1 MQTENGDNLEFVD
14 SIELYELKYAK
25 KYYSDA
31 LYNLNLK
38 IEIFNEIANRP
49 DLDDLTSFLSRHL
62 LMSQSQILQD
72 LLVAY
77 LFRGKQGFFCEFGAC
92 DGKTMSNTYFLE
104 KELGWSGIVCEPS
117 RKWHEALFALRN
129 CSIDTNCVY
138 EFSEQDLLFNET
150 PDGLLST
157 ISSYSNLDILAEARI
172 NGEEYA
178 VQTISLEDLL
188 RKHNAPNYIDFL
200 SVDTEGSEWDILK
213 AFDFGSFEFGAIFVE
228 HNYGSNRQKVSDLLI
243 QAGYRQILSKHS
255 RWDDWF
261 ISRNLY
267 DQYPELAQ

>member
-1 MQTENGDNLEFVD
+1 
-14 SIELYELKYAK
+14 
-25 KYYSDA
+25 
-31 LYNLNLK
+31 LK
-38 IEIFNEIANRP
+38 IEIFSEIANRAE
-49 DLDDLTSFLSRHL
+49 LDDLTAFLSKHL

-138 EFSEQDLLFNET
+138 EVSEQDLLFNET

-178 VQTISLEDLL
+178 VQTISLGDLL
-188 RKHNAPNYIDFL
+188 RKHKAPNYIDFL

-243 QAGYRQILSKHS
+243 QAGYKQILSKHS

-267 DQYPELAQ
+267 DQYPYLAQ

>member
-1 MQTENGDNLEFVD
+1 MQTENGDNLEIVD

-38 IEIFNEIANRP
+38 IEIFSEIANRP
-49 DLDDLTSFLSRHL
+49 DLEDLTAFLSKHL
-62 LMSQSQILQD
+62 RMSQSQILQD

-117 RKWHEALFALRN
+117 GKWHEALFAFRD
-129 CSIDTNCVY
+129 CSIDTKCVY
-138 EFSEQDLLFNET
+138 EFSDQDVLFNET

-157 ISSYSNLDILAEARI
+157 ISTYSNLDILAEARI

-178 VQTISLEDLL
+178 VGTITLEDLL

-200 SVDTEGSEWDILK
+200 SVDTEGSEWDILEV
-213 AFDFGSFEFGAIFVE
+213 FDFGSFQFGAIFVE
-228 HNYGSNRQKVSDLLI
+228 HNFGINRKKVSDLLI
-243 QAGYRQILSKHS
+243 QAGYRQILLNHS

-267 DQYPELAQ
+267 DQFPHLIH